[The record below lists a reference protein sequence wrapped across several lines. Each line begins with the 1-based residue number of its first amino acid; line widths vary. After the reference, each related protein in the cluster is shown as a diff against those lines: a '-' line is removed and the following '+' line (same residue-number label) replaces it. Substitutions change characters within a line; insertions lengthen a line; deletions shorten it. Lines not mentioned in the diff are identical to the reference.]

1 MRSHHFCFL
10 VFVCLCVTGICS
22 FAATDVLFLVDT
34 TGSMSGIGNIKTAF
48 SSILNALA
56 HSPCPQVIRYSVADY
71 RNYTDGGNYTAY
83 GVNLVQPFT
92 SSTQETWSAING
104 LVSGDGGDT
113 PESQLKAMISIAD
126 NWLTTSGDLGFGGRG
141 SARKIII
148 WAGDAPG
155 HIAGDEPGSSGPPPD
170 GYYPALDEVI
180 DALTVQGILVFA
192 LNSTDCNHGLNE
204 PYDGINNNIPP
215 ERQQAGEIT
224 TATGGML
231 FCSVGSGSSEIG
243 DAIVEAVQC
252 TSLGKEDDLNDVNP
266 FDCRSPGQELKYTLC
281 WDNAFGLPLKDVTI
295 IDWLPVGVNLPSAVP
310 QGTYD
315 PNEHAYYWEIGD
327 VDPNTSG
334 CVELTVVVSE
344 QAPPGEYLLNIADLW
359 GTVYDANEV
368 PHYTRLA
375 RVTKNTLVCCWD
387 TEGTLYVDQ
396 HAMGLETGTNWHDA
410 FTDLQ
415 DALSAARERWC
426 VQPYAIYVAQ
436 GTYCPGESAEDTFQI
451 PQGVFVYG
459 GFPTGGCPFNQRNPK
474 QYETILTGLLDEQ
487 TLAEKVVTMG
497 NETRLEGFTVTQA
510 AFPDGSCIYGEGADF
525 SIAHCVVKESF
536 GYGIHAINGN
546 VTIQWCTIN
555 LNERDGIRHEGEGV
569 NLSVDNCWLLRNGEY
584 GITCNSS
591 TPQVRNGIVSESDLK
606 GLGRAGIYMYRPT
619 YPPVL
624 HNLTISNN
632 ESFGIAFSDDGDV
645 TGDPN
650 HLDWPDVQNCIVY
663 YNNEGGRQLAGF
675 DADHIAAYCCI
686 EDCNEPGTTN
696 YNTEP
701 GFAYTVD
708 PAGTPNPDNYR
719 LSSAAF
725 CIDKGNPALFYVHQA
740 DMDKQNRV
748 VGEAV
753 DIGAYE
759 VRCDGNF
766 HPLDQNADGLVNY
779 EEFTLFSHAWLSRD
793 PNDPAIITDPNYI
806 GHPDYADPQTL
817 AQWEIAWFP
826 WGKKND
832 FNEDL
837 RLNLDDLIIFSEE
850 SYGIWLWEACWRM
863 ADCGDGFNALDYD
876 GDGLVNMTELSQLSS
891 VWQSYQPA
899 SPIWQFCNLDD
910 SGDSA
915 TTIDL
920 ADLSIFLEDWLWVAC
935 WRAEEFPTPQE
946 MQVAQEPNE
955 MPTNLEMALQLQE
968 SICFL
973 EDIWENDPNMP
984 QQFDPNDWQQFM
996 DTLYTQLDDLVDSL
1010 TEIELMGYYLLGGGS
1025 CGGYQQMS
1033 MPDGWDGLY
1042 MESESAFAEPLVEN
1056 PYAEMSIRR
1065 LIPLVQGI
1073 YSMLEDTD
1081 KALAEDQENRENW
1094 LEIKDFLEEILNE
1107 IAASRQ

>member
-1 MRSHHFCFL
+1 MVFL
-10 VFVCLCVTGICS
+10 CLYAVLGANGPYGL
-22 FAATDVLFLVDT
+22 AATDVLFLVDT

-104 LVSGDGGDT
+104 LVSGEGGDT
-113 PESQLKAMISIAD
+113 PESQLKAMVSIAD
-126 NWLTTSGDLGFGGRG
+126 NWLTTSGDLGFNGRG

-170 GYYPALDEVI
+170 GYYPVLDEVI

-231 FCSVGSGSSEIG
+231 FCNVGSGSSEIG
-243 DAIVEAVQC
+243 DAVVEAVQC

-281 WDNAFGLPLKDVTI
+281 WDNAFGLPLKDITI

-315 PNEHAYYWEIGD
+315 PNERAYYWEIGD

-334 CVELTVVVSE
+334 CVELTVVVNE
-344 QAPPGEYLLNIADLW
+344 QAPPGQYLRNIADLW

-387 TEGTLYVDQ
+387 TSGILYVDQ
-396 HAMGLETGTNWHDA
+396 HASGAESGLNWDNA

-415 DALSAARERWC
+415 DALAMARQRRC

-436 GTYCPGESAEDTFQI
+436 GTYYPGESAEDTFQI

-459 GFPTGGCPFNQRNPK
+459 GFPAGGCPFNQRNPK
-474 QYETILTGLLDEQ
+474 KYETILTGLFDEDGFPDVD
-487 TLAEKVVTMG
+487 TVVTMG
-497 NETRLEGFTVTQA
+497 DQTRLEGFTVTS
-510 AFPDGSCIYGEGADF
+510 GLYYNIYGDGADF
-525 SIAHCVVKESF
+525 SITHCVIKDSF
-536 GYGIHAINGN
+536 DYGIYAKGGN
-546 VTIQWCTIN
+546 IAIQWSTIN
-555 LNERDGIRHEGEGV
+555 SNFSDGIRHEGDGFM
-569 NLSVDNCWLLRNGEY
+569 LTVDNCWLLRNGEY
-584 GITCNSS
+584 GIQSLKSTLIAKNS
-591 TPQVRNGIVSESDLK
+591 IVSESDLK
-606 GLGRAGIYMYRPT
+606 EAGLAGIHLYQPT
-619 YPPVL
+619 FPPVL

-632 ESFGIAFSDDGDV
+632 KSFGIAFSDDGDV
-645 TGDPN
+645 MGDPN
-650 HLDWPDVQNCIVY
+650 YPDYPDVQNCIVY
-663 YNNEGGRQLAGF
+663 YNNSSGPQLAGF
-675 DADHIAAYCCI
+675 DADTSAFYCCI
-686 EDCNEPGTTN
+686 QDCNEVNNN
-696 YNTEP
+696 YNDAP
-701 GFAYTVD
+701 GFAYPID

-740 DMDKQNRV
+740 DMDKQPRV
-748 VGEAV
+748 AGLAV

-759 VRCDGNF
+759 VHCDGNL
-766 HPLDQNADGLVNY
+766 HPLDQNADGIVNY
-779 EEFTLFSHAWLSRD
+779 EEFTVFSHAWLSRD

-817 AQWEIAWFP
+817 AQWETAWFP
-826 WGKKND
+826 WGKMND

-837 RLNLDDLIIFSEE
+837 RLNLDDLIVFSEE

-876 GDGLVNMTELSQLSS
+876 GDGLVNMVEFGLLSS

-899 SPIWQFCNLDD
+899 SPIWQFCNLDNR
-910 SGDSA
+910 GDSA
-915 TTIDL
+915 YLIDM
-920 ADLSIFLEDWLWVAC
+920 ADLIVFMDHWLWVAC

-955 MPTNLEMALQLQE
+955 TPTNLEMALQLQE
-968 SICFL
+968 SVCFL
-973 EDIWENDPNMP
+973 EDLWENDPNMP

-996 DTLYTQLDDLVDSL
+996 DTLYAQLDDLVDSL
-1010 TEIELMGYYLLGGGS
+1010 TEIELMGYYLLGGGN
-1025 CGGYQQMS
+1025 CGDQQRMRS
-1033 MPDGWDGLY
+1033 GGGDDLY
-1042 MESESAFAEPLVEN
+1042 MESESAFAEPLEEN

-1065 LIPLVQGI
+1065 LVPLVKGL

-1094 LEIKDFLEEILNE
+1094 LEIKDFLEGILND
-1107 IAASRQ
+1107 IRVKTVNP